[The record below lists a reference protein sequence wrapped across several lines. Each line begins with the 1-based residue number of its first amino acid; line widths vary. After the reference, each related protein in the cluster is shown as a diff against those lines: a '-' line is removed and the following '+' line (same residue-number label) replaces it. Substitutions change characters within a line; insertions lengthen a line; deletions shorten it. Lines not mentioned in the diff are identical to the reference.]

1 MEVADSVVAP
11 VCGLSLS
18 IARANRKGGGERDYN
33 GFHILPVDATVEPEI
48 ESSTIL
54 QMDKLPY

>member
-33 GFHILPVDATVEPEI
+33 VFHILPVDATVEPEI